1 LLASTFSTLLV
12 LAPIGLPPYAA
23 RGARQTLKPI
33 NASKMQRR
41 TVNGELL
48 DLAPAQFTKYETEI
62 TCTDVDSPATDGVW
76 PGLILT
82 LDCVA
87 ELAYLTAGGTPQ
99 RPVVAGSSRVEGAF
113 TYYRP
118 QLVVMVTDWSIEEN
132 EWGRAV
138 AWSIHAEEV

>member
-1 LLASTFSTLLV
+1 MLAATFSTLLV

-33 NASKMQRR
+33 AAARALRR

-48 DLAPAQFTKYETEI
+48 DIAPAQFTKYETEI
-62 TCTDVDSPATDGVW
+62 TCTDFDSPAVDGVW
-76 PGLILT
+76 PGMVLT

-87 ELAYLTAGGTPQ
+87 ELAYLTTGGTPQ
-99 RPVVAGSSRVEGAF
+99 RPVVASRTDGAF
-113 TYYRP
+113 TFYRP
-118 QLVVMVTDWSIEEN
+118 QLVVMVTDWSIDEN

-138 AWSIHAEEV
+138 TWSIHAEEV